1 MLKKIKSTYFS
12 KNVFSYLNERIK
24 LNIIKYNKAL
34 QKIANI
40 NIINYKIFT
49 RSYII
54 IEKNEKIKIYNSYTN
69 QLLLEGEIF
78 KRKNKW

>member
-54 IEKNEKIKIYNSYTN
+54 VEKN
-69 QLLLEGEIF
+69 
-78 KRKNKW
+78 

>member
-12 KNVFSYLNERIK
+12 KNIFSYLNERIK

-49 RSYII
+49 RSFY
-54 IEKNEKIKIYNSYTN
+54 YY
-69 QLLLEGEIF
+69 
-78 KRKNKW
+78 RKK